1 MLFSNHNKNLK
12 SLMNTLKGETQISEL
27 GEFGLIEHLT
37 KSIKIKNESTI
48 KGIGDDAAV
57 LNYKNKKILVTTDLL
72 VEGIHFNLIYTPL
85 KHLGYKAV
93 AVNLSDICAMNGIP
107 RQITVSIAISKKFTV
122 EAIEELYEGIRL
134 ACDKYGID
142 LIGGDTS
149 SSLTGLLISITA
161 IGEANETDIVYRD
174 GAKNTDLICV
184 SGDLGAAYMGLQ
196 LLEREKH
203 VFSEN
208 SNIQPDFFGHE
219 YILERQL
226 KPEPRIDIIT
236 KLKKINIKPT
246 SMIDISDGLSS
257 EIMHI
262 CKNSNTGCKIYSE
275 KIPVD
280 ITTCNM
286 ANEFNI
292 ASETA
297 ALNGG
302 EDYELLFT
310 VSLKDYEKIKNIKE
324 ITIIGNI
331 TEVSEGMNL
340 ISPDGNLISIT
351 AQGWNGI
358 I

>member
-1 MLFSNHNKNLK
+1 MK
-12 SLMNTLKGETQISEL
+12 SENDETQISEL

-37 KSIKIKNESTI
+37 KSIKIKNETTI
-48 KGIGDDAAV
+48 RGIGDDAAV
-57 LNYKNKKILVTTDLL
+57 LNYNNKKILVTTDLL

-93 AVNLSDICAMNGIP
+93 AVNLSDICAMNGVP

-134 ACDKYGID
+134 ACEKYGID

-149 SSLTGLLISITA
+149 SSLTGLLISVTA
-161 IGEANETDIVYRD
+161 IGEANETDIVYRS
-174 GAKNTDLICV
+174 GAKVNDLICV

-196 LLEREKH
+196 LLEREKYM
-203 VFSEN
+203 FTEN
-208 SNIQPDFFGHE
+208 SKIQPDFSGHE

-226 KPEPRIDIIT
+226 KPEPRIDIIK
-236 KLKKINIKPT
+236 KLTEINVKPT

-257 EIMHI
+257 ELMHI
-262 CKNSNTGCKIYSE
+262 CKNSNVGCKIYSE
-275 KIPVD
+275 KIPID

-292 ASETA
+292 APEIA

-310 VSLKDYEKIKNIKE
+310 VSLKDYEKIKNLKE
-324 ITIIGNI
+324 ISVIGNI
-331 TEVSEGMNL
+331 IDESDGMNL
-340 ISPDGNLISIT
+340 ISDDGKQIPIT

-358 I
+358 K